1 MDFRMSTVD
10 TLASPTGL
18 PGQVRGASA
27 NHRLLFVVS
36 AAALVTL
43 DLGGVSVNPLDA
55 PVLAGLAVLLL
66 GVPHGALDVAIWKA
80 NNGRTRF
87 RSVAR
92 MLLGYVAL
100 ASAFLGL
107 WLLVPSLILPTFLMM
122 SCYHFSKD
130 WDRDLNWIPRLILA
144 TAILTSPAVLHRAEV
159 VEIFSWLSPE
169 STADIVALIMAM
181 MAVPLLQV
189 SVFVIAL
196 LLTQRPGVAVEL
208 IAVLALAWLTPPL
221 TFFIVYFCGLHS
233 VRHVMETHRL
243 LGMPPAREFLLAAFP
258 YALVAIIGTLAAAFT
273 LSVLPLGPALIGSV
287 FMALGALT
295 VPHMIIIDASA
306 ESGDAGTADIFTA
319 FSRSLDKA
327 LWFLEAHEMDKD

>member
-1 MDFRMSTVD
+1 M
-10 TLASPTGL
+10 
-18 PGQVRGASA
+18 
-27 NHRLLFVVS
+27 LFVVS
-36 AAALVTL
+36 AAALVAF
-43 DLGGVSVNPLDA
+43 DLGGVSVNPLDV
-55 PVLAGLAVLLL
+55 PVLAGLAILLL

-80 NNGRTRF
+80 NNGHR
-87 RSVAR
+87 RSGGVAK
-92 MLLGYVAL
+92 MLLGYLAL

-107 WLLVPSLILPTFLMM
+107 WLLVPGLILPIFLMM

-130 WDRDLNWIPRLILA
+130 WDRDLDWIPRLILA
-144 TAILTSPAVLHRAEV
+144 AAILTAPAVLHRGEV

-169 STADIVALIMAM
+169 TTADIVALIMAM

-189 SVFVIAL
+189 SVFVIVLVSA
-196 LLTQRPGVAVEL
+196 QQPGVAAEL

-233 VRHVMETHRL
+233 VRHVMETRRL

-273 LSVLPLGPALIGSV
+273 LSVLPPGPALLGSV

-295 VPHMIIIDASA
+295 VPHMIIVDLSA
-306 ESGDAGTADIFTA
+306 ETEDVDTADILPA
-319 FSRSLDKA
+319 FSRTLDKA
-327 LWFLEAHEMDKD
+327 LWFLDAHEMDKA